1 MKFHAGDFVL
11 DDAPQ
16 VGIPVDSDQ
25 IMLLIQNN
33 ESYTMWEMA
42 NALKISKS
50 SPKNHMCQLGYVNCF
65 DVWVPRMLSK
75 KNPSSLY
82 FHMGFST

>member
-1 MKFHAGDFVL
+1 ML

-50 SPKNHMCQLGYVNCF
+50 SPKNQMCQLGYVN
-65 DVWVPRMLSK
+65 
-75 KNPSSLY
+75 
-82 FHMGFST
+82 